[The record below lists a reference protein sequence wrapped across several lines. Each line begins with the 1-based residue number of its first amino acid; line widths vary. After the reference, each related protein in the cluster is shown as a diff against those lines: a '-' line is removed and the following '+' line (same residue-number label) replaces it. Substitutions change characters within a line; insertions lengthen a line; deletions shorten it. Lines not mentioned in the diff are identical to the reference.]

1 MISRDD
7 IEAFEAES
15 QPAFRAGR
23 AFVRRRK
30 KGLPVDRWATG
41 DSMSHLVADCLERQ
55 WALMDLMAD
64 AIKNMQAD
72 LINRGDES
80 MGVYD
85 RNGNRTS

>member
-55 WALMDLMAD
+55 WVIIGLMALCCGRWTRL
-64 AIKNMQAD
+64 K
-72 LINRGDES
+72 DEIRYIHPRS
-80 MGVYD
+80 FALL
-85 RNGNRTS
+85 